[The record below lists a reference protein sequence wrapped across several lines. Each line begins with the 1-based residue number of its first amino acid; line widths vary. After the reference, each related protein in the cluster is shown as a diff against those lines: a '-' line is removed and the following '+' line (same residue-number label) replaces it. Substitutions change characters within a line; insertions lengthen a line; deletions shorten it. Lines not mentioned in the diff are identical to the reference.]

1 MESEAYKVQLTDLFE
16 GPMDLL
22 VYLIKKN
29 EVDIHDIP
37 IAHITQQYLE
47 YVEWIRLMNLDSA
60 GDFLLMAST
69 LAQIKSRTLLPVH
82 GHEDEEL
89 EDPRLEIARP
99 LLEYLEIKSVA
110 EQLAERPLL
119 GEATF
124 ARPPEKLDLAADAQD
139 ELIRIG
145 LFELIDAFQK
155 VLQASGGIHK
165 VDMRADKFSV
175 KEKISDLTDLLE
187 EKGSLSFDELF
198 GDTPGRGELIVTFLA
213 ILEMVKLALL
223 RVVQHAQSGII
234 RIFYVDA

>member
-1 MESEAYKVQLTDLFE
+1 MESEAYRVQLTDLFE

-29 EVDIHDIP
+29 EVDIYDIP
-37 IAHITQQYLE
+37 IARITRQYLE

-82 GHEDEEL
+82 GNEEV

-124 ARPPEKLDLAADAQD
+124 ARPPEKITFGIDHQE

-155 VLQASGGIHK
+155 VLKASGGIHK
-165 VDMRADKFSV
+165 VDLQTDKFSV
-175 KEKISDLTDLLE
+175 KEKISELTDLLE

-198 GDTPGRGELIVTFLA
+198 SAKPSRGELIVSFLA
-213 ILEMVKLALL
+213 ILEMVKLSLL
-223 RVVQHAQSGII
+223 RVAQHAQSGII
-234 RIFYVDA
+234 RLFYVDA

>member
-1 MESEAYKVQLTDLFE
+1 MDSEAYKVQLTDLFE

-37 IAHITQQYLE
+37 IARITQQYLE

-82 GHEDEEL
+82 GNEDEEM
-89 EDPRLEIARP
+89 EDPRMEIARP

-124 ARPPEKLDLAADAQD
+124 ARPPEKLNISADVQD
-139 ELIRIG
+139 ELLSIG

-155 VLQASGGIHK
+155 VLKATGGMHK
-165 VDMRADKFSV
+165 VDMRADIFSV
-175 KEKISDLTDLLE
+175 KEKISELTDLLE

-198 GDTPGRGELIVTFLA
+198 GATPSRGELIVTFLA

-223 RVVQHAQSGII
+223 RIVQHAQSGII
-234 RIFYVDA
+234 RIFFVDA